1 MYQNYAVIFDVDGVL
16 ADTGPIHYESWV
28 KMANE
33 IGKTFKKSY
42 FEATFGQQSVPI
54 TRQLVGRNVDQNL
67 VEKWAQLKEQ
77 YYREMV
83 KDKIK
88 PLPGVIGLIEV
99 LKSMNFKL
107 AVGSSGP
114 PENVELILKS
124 LKIEFFFDTII
135 TAAEVKNGKPSPDV
149 FLIAAQKINVKPQNC
164 VVIEDAP
171 VGIEAAKRAN
181 MKCIAL
187 TTTHDIVDLRIADMI
202 VQDLS
207 YVSVNSIL
215 DLLNIK
221 TQ

>member
-1 MYQNYAVIFDVDGVL
+1 MYQDYAVIFDMDGVL

-33 IGKTFKKSY
+33 IGKTFKKSF

-54 TRQLVGRNVDQNL
+54 TRQLVGRKVDQNL

-83 KDKIK
+83 KDKIE
-88 PLPGVIGLIEV
+88 PLPGVIELIED
-99 LKSMNFKL
+99 LKSINFKL

-114 PENVELILKS
+114 PENVELLLTS
-124 LKIEFFFDTII
+124 LKIELFFDDII
-135 TAAEVKNGKPSPDV
+135 TAAEVQNGKPSPDV

-164 VVIEDAP
+164 LVIEDAP

-187 TTTHDIVDLRIADMI
+187 STTHDNVELRTADMI

-207 YVSVNSIL
+207 FVSAKHIK

>member
-114 PENVELILKS
+114 PENVELLLKS

>member
-1 MYQNYAVIFDVDGVL
+1 MYQNYAVIFDMDGVL

-28 KMANE
+28 KMAKE
-33 IGKTFKKSY
+33 IGKTFKKSF
-42 FEATFGQQSVPI
+42 FEATFGQQSIPI

-88 PLPGVIGLIEV
+88 PLPGVIELIED
-99 LKSMNFKL
+99 LKSINFKL

-114 PENVELILKS
+114 PENVELLLTS
-124 LKIEFFFDTII
+124 LKIELFFDTVI
-135 TAAEVKNGKPSPDV
+135 TAAEIQNGKPSPDV
-149 FLIAAQKINVKPQNC
+149 FLKAAQKINVKPQNC

-187 TTTHDIVDLRIADMI
+187 TTTHNIVDLRNADMI

>member
-1 MYQNYAVIFDVDGVL
+1 MYQNYAVIFDMDGVL

-33 IGKTFKKSY
+33 IGKTFKKSF

-149 FLIAAQKINVKPQNC
+149 FIIAAQKINVKPQNC